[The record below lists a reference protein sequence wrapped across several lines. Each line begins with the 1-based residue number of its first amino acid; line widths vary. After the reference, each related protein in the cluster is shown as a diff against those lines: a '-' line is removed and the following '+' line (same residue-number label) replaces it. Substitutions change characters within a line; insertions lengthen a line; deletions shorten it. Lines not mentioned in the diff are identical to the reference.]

1 MPFVPN
7 SFLDSLGEL
16 AGSSTGTA
24 LVVSAAAAFLATL
37 VAGEIL
43 ISSYPEQLSDS
54 QDRLTARPVRS
65 LGYGLIPFATGVGVV
80 ALLPTPAFALL
91 FNVGAYLFW
100 AVGAAVSFLVCSE
113 RFVQRSGE
121 STRALFVAA
130 GLSGGLTLTGVG
142 AVLAFG
148 IGAAGC
154 GAVLNTR
161 YTDETNHIN

>member
-1 MPFVPN
+1 MPFDPN
-7 SFLDSLGEL
+7 SFVYSLGEFF
-16 AGSSTGTA
+16 ASSTGAA

-43 ISSYPEQLSDS
+43 ISSYPGQLSDS
-54 QDRLTARPVRS
+54 QYRLTAQPLRS
-65 LGYGLIPFATGVGVV
+65 LGYGLIPFAAGVGLV

-113 RFVQRSGE
+113 QLVQRSGD
-121 STRALFVAA
+121 STRALLVAA

-161 YTDETNHIN
+161 YTDERNHIS